1 MKEESLGFARLGML
15 WEPRCTASGGM
26 MATAS
31 ASNPRLRDC
40 DREAPGGVQGGRSS
54 VGDLS
59 DGMTEVDSPSRTWDR
74 EQHDWEMEFGVLC
87 VQSV

>member
-1 MKEESLGFARLGML
+1 MYARFLCGAAKAGFAWTRDGMKEESLGFARLGML

-40 DREAPGGVQGGRSS
+40 DREAPGGVQEE
-54 VGDLS
+54 DHQLE
-59 DGMTEVDSPSRTWDR
+59 TSP
-74 EQHDWEMEFGVLC
+74 ME
-87 VQSV
+87 